1 MAGVS
6 AGDRPLR
13 TRELVLGDE
22 AQPPDP
28 PRQGLQPAR
37 RSQRRDRAPAASLPR
52 RGAQR
57 SREPTFF
64 FLLRLLSRARERRR
78 AKPRTGQTPQRPC
91 RGPPAAA
98 CARVRGGR
106 AAPTT
111 RRPRSRS
118 RPLPLTCRGRP
129 EDSYHRHLLDRE
141 LGERGLA
148 GIQPR
153 QRAGHVVVGSHYPH
167 RKHVRRRRH
176 RHRLPSTQRPGSSG
190 GGGLRR
196 GASSPSSSVR
206 LFPPA
211 PRTDAGTSGSGGGAR
226 RLRRLCAAAASSD
239 APGERQRER
248 SPRAFVGS
256 GGTAAAA
263 ATAAAAGNHTGSSV
277 PGCSSCCHDDD
288 VTDATDRKSV
298 V

>member
-64 FLLRLLSRARERRR
+64 FLLRLRSRARERRR

-118 RPLPLTCRGRP
+118 RPLPPSAPPPPARTKPSPRRGPRRTRPRAPRLTRLPAGLSSGRGRREP
-129 EDSYHRHLLDRE
+129 GVPVLHHAPPPPCHR
-141 LGERGLA
+141 
-148 GIQPR
+148 QPR
-153 QRAGHVVVGSHYPH
+153 RRPIEPH
-167 RKHVRRRRH
+167 AR
-176 RHRLPSTQRPGSSG
+176 
-190 GGGLRR
+190 GGGLRTV
-196 GASSPSSSVR
+196 G
-206 LFPPA
+206 
-211 PRTDAGTSGSGGGAR
+211 
-226 RLRRLCAAAASSD
+226 
-239 APGERQRER
+239 
-248 SPRAFVGS
+248 RAV
-256 GGTAAAA
+256 
-263 ATAAAAGNHTGSSV
+263 TGRV
-277 PGCSSCCHDDD
+277 
-288 VTDATDRKSV
+288 
-298 V
+298 